1 MSYEPPTGTILSL
14 LRTTIGAST
23 TIGTAPTTLT
33 VTWKSK
39 PEAPV
44 LRYLSS
50 QSVELPAVVLDPG
63 ETEQAPGPG
72 VNVLECRL
80 PVTISLV
87 LKRDTLTS
95 TAGGEQTIHRCLR
108 EIGETVVGALMD
120 AGPRMGSDD
129 LYSFDIGAFG
139 SDSETPELLERADI
153 GVYRIVCE
161 AVYMQLRPRPV

>member
-1 MSYEPPTGTILSL
+1 MSYELPTGTILSL

-23 TIGTAPTTLT
+23 TIGTAPSTLT

-44 LRYLSS
+44 LRYLQS
-50 QSVELPAVVLDPG
+50 QPVELPAVVLEPG
-63 ETEQAPGPG
+63 ETTQGEGPG

-80 PVTISLV
+80 PVTVSLV
-87 LKRDTLTS
+87 LKRDTLVS

-108 EIGETVVGALMD
+108 EIGETVVGTLMD
-120 AGPRMGSDD
+120 AGPRLGSAD
-129 LYSFDIGAFG
+129 LQSFGIGAFG
-139 SDSETPELLERADI
+139 PDSETPDLLERADI

-161 AVYMQLRPRPV
+161 ATYLMQRPRG